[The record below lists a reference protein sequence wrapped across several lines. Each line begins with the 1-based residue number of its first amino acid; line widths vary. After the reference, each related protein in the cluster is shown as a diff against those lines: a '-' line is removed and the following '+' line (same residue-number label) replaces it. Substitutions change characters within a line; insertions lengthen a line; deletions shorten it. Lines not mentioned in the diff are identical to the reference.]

1 LSHTKQGTNAGAR
14 EIGYRNRSTPRARFE
29 RAALQHLDRI
39 YSAAFRMTGYLTY
52 VEALRPAAVSF
63 DKDLDKLS
71 CCV

>member
-1 LSHTKQGTNAGAR
+1 
-14 EIGYRNRSTPRARFE
+14 
-29 RAALQHLDRI
+29 
-39 YSAAFRMTGYLTY
+39 MTGYLTY